1 MIKDFKNKGFALLY
15 ALLLSGAVLTVG
27 VILMNIVTKQLIFSS
42 LNRESESTY
51 YYLANSGRECL
62 LNYAS
67 VGQGI
72 FYEISVNDAT
82 GDESISFFS
91 SPVEIN
97 CSLAFSSDNPTGTII
112 LTTSNSTDDYPQYV
126 VEGVEIDDNGVER
139 KLDLSVTFNRDCLLG
154 SCEGSNLIDKSI
166 ALLKADG
173 YSGDSGSRIVKRSA
187 PSVIRPF

>member
-62 LNYAS
+62 WHYAS
-67 VGQGI
+67 IGEGI
-72 FYEISVNDAT
+72 FYEM
-82 GDESISFFS
+82 SFDNVTKNELITFYS
-91 SPVEIN
+91 SAVID
-97 CSLAFSSDNPTGTII
+97 CSLASDGAGSPGTIT
-112 LTTSNSTDDYPQYV
+112 LTTDDSSANHPQYV
-126 VEGVEIDDNGVER
+126 VEGVEIDDNGIER